1 MKKLGRKAY
10 KEEDKRKNVS
20 ISLSEENIERL
31 KESSNRSKLIG
42 WLIDEY
48 FESVSVKGEV

>member
-1 MKKLGRKAY
+1 MKLGRKKY

-20 ISLSEENIERL
+20 VSLSEENIERL

-42 WLIDEY
+42 WLLDEY
-48 FESVSVKGEV
+48 FASVEEEA

>member
-31 KESSNRSKLIG
+31 KESSNRSKIIG

-48 FESVSVKGEV
+48 FAKVDKGEV